1 MVRLTVDLI
10 ARTNNHLRNRKDE
23 TITQCLKRVTHL
35 NFSNKHIDCLDDLSG
50 CRNLTVLY
58 LYDNNIREIRSLG
71 FLTNLTHLYLQN
83 NCISCIE
90 SLGGLKR
97 LEKLYLGGNY
107 LTVIE
112 GLEGL
117 EELRELHI
125 ESQKIPPGEKLL
137 FDPRT
142 LHSVSKSLSV
152 LNISN
157 NNIDELKELEVF
169 ENITQLVAVNNHLN
183 DIKDLE
189 FVLKKWPRLWRMDL
203 TGNPIC
209 QKPKY
214 RDKVIIISKALEIL
228 DGREIKEMARQFLL
242 NWKASKDAR
251 RKSREEEMAGLLEF
265 QHMYGVEH
273 PQHILPIQNQR
284 YVEKDKPKYFLMAP
298 MQSDHR
304 QSHLQKTVAKKTIN
318 IREDIRQLA
327 VKDPTSSLPGQDVL
341 ETHLHSQDVHSHV
354 MLH

>member
-1 MVRLTVDLI
+1 MVRLTLDLI
-10 ARTNNHLRNRKDE
+10 ARNNNHLRNRKDE
-23 TITQCLKRVTHL
+23 TITQYLKRITHV
-35 NFSNKHIDCLDDLSG
+35 NFSNKHIDCLDDLSA

-71 FLTNLTHLYLQN
+71 FLTSLTHLYLQN
-83 NCISCIE
+83 NCISCID
-90 SLGGLKR
+90 SLSGLKR

-142 LHSVSKSLSV
+142 LHSLSKSLSV

-157 NNIDELKELEVF
+157 NSIDELKELSVLG
-169 ENITQLVAVNNHLN
+169 NISQLVAVDNHLN

-189 FVLKKWPRLWRMDL
+189 FVLRKWPRLWRMDL

-214 RDKVIIISKALEIL
+214 RDKVIVISKTLEIL
-228 DGREIKEMARQFLL
+228 DGKEIKEMARQFLL

-251 RKSREEEMAGLLEF
+251 KKSKEENTADRLVF
-265 QHMYGVEH
+265 QQLYGFDH
-273 PQHILPIQNQR
+273 PQAILPTQYQNQK
-284 YVEKDKPKYFLMAP
+284 YIEKDKPKYFLMAQMP
-298 MQSDHR
+298 SDPKP
-304 QSHLQKTVAKKTIN
+304 SHLQKTLAKRTID
-318 IREDIRQLA
+318 ISEDIRQLA

-341 ETHLHSQDVHSHV
+341 EPHLHSQVV
-354 MLH
+354 L

>member
-1 MVRLTVDLI
+1 MVRLTLDLI
-10 ARTNNHLRNRKDE
+10 ARNNNHLRNRKDE
-23 TITQCLKRVTHL
+23 TITQYLKRITHV
-35 NFSNKHIDCLDDLSG
+35 NFSNKHIDCLDDLSA

-71 FLTNLTHLYLQN
+71 FLTSLTHLYLQN
-83 NCISCIE
+83 NCISCID
-90 SLGGLKR
+90 SLSGLKR

-142 LHSVSKSLSV
+142 LHSLSSLSV

-157 NNIDELKELEVF
+157 NSIDELKELSVLG
-169 ENITQLVAVNNHLN
+169 NISQLVAVDNHLN

-189 FVLKKWPRLWRMDL
+189 FVLRKWPRLWRMDL

-214 RDKVIIISKALEIL
+214 RDKVIVISKTLEIL
-228 DGREIKEMARQFLL
+228 DGKEIKEMARQFLL

-251 RKSREEEMAGLLEF
+251 KKSKEENTADRLVF
-265 QHMYGVEH
+265 QQLYGFDH
-273 PQHILPIQNQR
+273 PQAILPTQYQNQK
-284 YVEKDKPKYFLMAP
+284 YIEKDKPKYFLMAQMP
-298 MQSDHR
+298 SDPKP
-304 QSHLQKTVAKKTIN
+304 SHLQKTLAKRTID
-318 IREDIRQLA
+318 ISEDIRQLA

-341 ETHLHSQDVHSHV
+341 EPHLHSQVV
-354 MLH
+354 L

>member
-23 TITQCLKRVTHL
+23 TVTQYLKRVTHL
-35 NFSNKHIDCLDDLSG
+35 NFSNKHIDCLDDLSA

-58 LYDNNIREIRSLG
+58 LYDNNIREIRCLG
-71 FLTNLTHLYLQN
+71 FLTSLTHLYLQN
-83 NCISCIE
+83 NYISCIE
-90 SLGGLKR
+90 SLSGLKR

-142 LHSVSKSLSV
+142 LHSLAALSV

-157 NNIDELKELEVF
+157 NNIDELKELSVL
-169 ENITQLVAVNNHLN
+169 ENITQLVAVDNHLN

-189 FVLKKWPRLWRMDL
+189 FILSKWPRLWRMDL
-203 TGNPIC
+203 SGNPIC

-214 RDKVIIISKALEIL
+214 RDKVIVIAKALEIL

-251 RKSREEEMAGLLEF
+251 KKSREENMAGRLVF
-265 QHMYGVEH
+265 QQLYGFEH
-273 PQHILPIQNQR
+273 PQSILPIQYQNQR
-284 YVEKDKPKYFLMAP
+284 YIQKDKPKYYLMAP
-298 MQSDHR
+298 MQSD
-304 QSHLQKTVAKKTIN
+304 QKSSHLKKTVAKKTIN
-318 IREDIRQLA
+318 ISEDIRQLA
-327 VKDPTSSLPGQDVL
+327 AKDPASSLPGQDVL
-341 ETHLHSQDVHSHV
+341 EPHLRGQVV
-354 MLH
+354 L